1 MRKMAEWIRGTL
13 ASRREANRQ
22 LAGNVAPGA
31 ALLFGR
37 NTEPTPVAARRAS
50 EPGFRGLPL
59 AEDGIFLVD
68 AESGN
73 VLDTRRKDEFL
84 ATISHELR
92 SPLASIQ
99 NAVRLLSIQV
109 GENHARQRAQAMIER
124 QVRRMTQLVD
134 DLLDLSRISH
144 GRMHL
149 RCERIDLREVL
160 RNAIETLESDIN
172 ERNHHLT
179 TAVPDGPVWL
189 NADPLRLE
197 QVFVNLL
204 ANASRYTDVAGELSV
219 LVHTRDDQAVVRIRD
234 SGIGIAPNALPY
246 IFDLFRQAD
255 EAAPYSRSGLGI
267 GLAVVRSLVELHG
280 GSVTAVSAGL
290 GRGSEF
296 TVSLPRET

>member
-1 MRKMAEWIRGTL
+1 MRKVAEWIRGTL

-22 LAGNVAPGA
+22 LAGNASPGA
-31 ALLFGR
+31 ALLFGS
-37 NTEPTPVAARRAS
+37 NTEPTPVTARRAS

-59 AEDGIFLVD
+59 SEDGIFLVD

-109 GENHARQRAQAMIER
+109 GESHARQRAQAMIER

-149 RCERIDLREVL
+149 KCERIDLREVL
-160 RNAIETLESDIN
+160 GNAIETLESDIN

-179 TAVPDGPVWL
+179 TSVPDGPVWL

-204 ANASRYTDVAGELSV
+204 WATESGAPPCCSNVDPDEISCRRRAGQCSARNNSESYG
-219 LVHTRDDQAVVRIRD
+219 TRIGCRGTIDRLGDRTPHEDDFLDRRC
-234 SGIGIAPNALPY
+234 
-246 IFDLFRQAD
+246 
-255 EAAPYSRSGLGI
+255 
-267 GLAVVRSLVELHG
+267 
-280 GSVTAVSAGL
+280 SA
-290 GRGSEF
+290 
-296 TVSLPRET
+296 T